1 MSIVYDE
8 NSKTITGITTGS
20 ALLIE
25 IKIKKE
31 NDVYKL
37 VSQSVSYL
45 PDYSKSDFTSSLI
58 VIPNLI
64 TGGGDGLVVESA
76 GGDGDDDQYE
86 NEKFEE
92 GGGPLLIENGPV
104 SDEVYPLPAPHNR
117 TRKPKPRKN
126 RTLSRTPHNKSAHN
140 MYL

>member
-1 MSIVYDE
+1 MSNIVYDA
-8 NSKTITGITTGS
+8 NSKTITGITKDS

-45 PDYSKSDFTSSLI
+45 PDYSKSNFTSSET

-64 TGGGDGLVVESA
+64 TGGGDELVVQSEY
-76 GGDGDDDQYE
+76 DEYE
-86 NEKFEE
+86 TETFEE

-104 SDEVYPLPAPHNR
+104 SDEVYPLPAAHNR
-117 TRKPKPRKN
+117 TRKPRKN